1 MIKHFSLLTR
11 VSTQTDS
18 SSMRDILAKTENF
31 MAISKIN
38 PSVWNPAWT
47 RVRVNGDHV
56 GVLIKGAP
64 EIYDALVGYR
74 RANPNA
80 AISVAW
86 NRTDNELM
94 IWTDAGRP
102 CRPLYRPGVTPDDVL
117 SKKSWSEMMSTIF
130 DLTDADESESVRV
143 SMTPFS
149 PTMPSEIHGLFL
161 LSPLA
166 AVIPFSDHNPA
177 TRTAFS
183 CAQCRQ
189 GASWYHSNFNKRFD
203 TITLIL
209 NSPQRP
215 ICETWAYSHVLGR
228 GGCMPYG
235 ENVIVAIATYTGYN
249 QEDSVILNGSA
260 MRRGLFRTSYFHS
273 YVASEELVDSAMGTY
288 KEFANPIGKAD
299 VKLKADKDYSKLD
312 ENGIIRLGSEVDE
325 DTVLVGM
332 VSAGKID
339 SSVTPKRGQ
348 RGIVDGIQMFTLV
361 TATRSTRPENAPP
374 PRVLRG
380 VKVRI
385 TESREPILGDKM
397 SSRHG
402 QKGTCGLILPE
413 CDMPFTAKGLRPDL
427 ILNPHAMPSRMTTG
441 QMFESTS
448 ARVGLLLGTLIDA
461 TPFCTRSQDEDYRQ
475 MLRKIGLEENGSEMM
490 YNGMTGEMMEMEIF
504 MGPTYYL
511 RSKLMVEDKINYRD
525 TGARTLLTHQ
535 PLGGRS
541 VGGGMRIGEME
552 RDGLI
557 AHGVSAFIEE
567 SFMKR
572 SDAQEVLFQS
582 ASGLLDSTQ
591 KGEPVDILRV
601 PYAMS
606 LFVKEMESMH
616 VQPILNVVKE

>member
-1 MIKHFSLLTR
+1 
-11 VSTQTDS
+11 
-18 SSMRDILAKTENF
+18 
-31 MAISKIN
+31 
-38 PSVWNPAWT
+38 
-47 RVRVNGDHV
+47 
-56 GVLIKGAP
+56 
-64 EIYDALVGYR
+64 
-74 RANPNA
+74 
-80 AISVAW
+80 
-86 NRTDNELM
+86 
-94 IWTDAGRP
+94 
-102 CRPLYRPGVTPDDVL
+102 
-117 SKKSWSEMMSTIF
+117 
-130 DLTDADESESVRV
+130 
-143 SMTPFS
+143 
-149 PTMPSEIHGLFL
+149 
-161 LSPLA
+161 
-166 AVIPFSDHNPA
+166 
-177 TRTAFS
+177 
-183 CAQCRQ
+183 
-189 GASWYHSNFNKRFD
+189 
-203 TITLIL
+203 
-209 NSPQRP
+209 
-215 ICETWAYSHVLGR
+215 
-228 GGCMPYG
+228 MPYG

-273 YVASEELVDSAMGTY
+273 YVASEELVDAAMGTY
-288 KEFANPIGKAD
+288 KEFMNPVGKAD
-299 VKLKADKDYSKLD
+299 VKLKTDKDYSKLD

-332 VSAGKID
+332 VSSGKID

-348 RGIVDGIQMFTLV
+348 RGFVDGIQMFTLV

-402 QKGTCGLILPE
+402 QKGTCGLIIPE

-504 MGPTYYL
+504 IGPTYYL

-525 TGARTLLTHQ
+525 TGTRTLLTHQ

-552 RDGLI
+552 RDALI
-557 AHGVSAFIEE
+557 AHGVSSFIEE

-572 SDAQEVLFQS
+572 ADEHEVLFQS

-591 KGEPVDILRV
+591 KDEPVDILRV

>member
-1 MIKHFSLLTR
+1 MS
-11 VSTQTDS
+11 
-18 SSMRDILAKTENF
+18 
-31 MAISKIN
+31 
-38 PSVWNPAWT
+38 
-47 RVRVNGDHV
+47 
-56 GVLIKGAP
+56 
-64 EIYDALVGYR
+64 
-74 RANPNA
+74 
-80 AISVAW
+80 
-86 NRTDNELM
+86 EL
-94 IWTDAGRP
+94 
-102 CRPLYRPGVTPDDVL
+102 
-117 SKKSWSEMMSTIF
+117 F
-130 DLTDADESESVRV
+130 DMTDADESESVRV

-161 LSPLA
+161 LSPLS

-215 ICETWAYSHVLGR
+215 ICETWVYSHVLGR

-273 YVASEELVDSAMGTY
+273 YVASEELVDPTMGTY
-288 KEFANPIGKAD
+288 KEFANPVGKAD
-299 VKLKADKDYSKLD
+299 VKLKTDKDYSKLD
-312 ENGIIRLGSEVDE
+312 ENGIIRMGSEVDE

-339 SSVTPKRGQ
+339 ASVVPKRGQ

-361 TATRSTRPENAPP
+361 TATRSTSAENAPE

-402 QKGTCGLILPE
+402 QKGTCGLIMPE

-448 ARVGLLLGTLIDA
+448 ARVGLALGTLIDA

-475 MLRKIGLEENGSEMM
+475 MLRKIGLEENGSEMF

-504 MGPTYYL
+504 VGPTYYL

-525 TGARTLLTHQ
+525 TGTRTLLTHQ

-552 RDGLI
+552 RDALI
-557 AHGVSAFIEE
+557 AHGVSSFIEE

-572 SDAQEVLFQS
+572 ADEHEVLFQS

-591 KGEPVDILRV
+591 KDEQVDILRA

-606 LFVKEMESMH
+606 LFIKEMESMH